1 MRYLGIDYGTK
12 RTGLATSDDAA
23 TLAGPHS
30 VIETENDLY
39 LAEQIVGVIDVE
51 AIGAVVLGLP
61 LNMDGSEGP
70 QAEKV
75 RSFAEQLSVLVSV
88 PIYFHDERLSSDTA
102 ESLFPP
108 GEMTRRQKQKR
119 RDAVAAAVF
128 LQSFLDERQSVE
140 LPSQSPRLVRLP
152 TAEALADEAAAE
164 FVSAAVEAVG
174 RRGAFY
180 VAISG
185 GKTPRLFFQRL
196 AQADIAGQVP
206 WDKMFLFWADERCV
220 PPESPDSNYALA
232 KETFLDAVPIPPEH
246 VYRIHGEYDD
256 CVKAADVY
264 DTVLRNVFALEDDDL
279 PCFDMIVLGLGRDG
293 HIASLL
299 PDDPGVSVTED
310 LTWPVFNE
318 QNFNRVTLTAPVL
331 QEARRLLVLVAGAEK
346 ADIVGTIVSSPP
358 EPQRYPAYVLWP
370 VLDKVLWL
378 VDDAAASAL

>member
-39 LAEQIVGVIDVE
+39 LAEQIVGVIDAE

-196 AQADIAGQVP
+196 AQAEIAGQVP
-206 WDKMFLFWADERCV
+206 WDKTFLFWADERCV

-232 KETFLDAVPIPPEH
+232 KDTFLDAVPIPPEH

-331 QEARRLLVLVAGAEK
+331 QEARRLLVLVAGADK

-358 EPQRYPAYVLWP
+358 EPQRYPVHVLWP

-378 VDDAAASAL
+378 VDDAAASVL

>member
-39 LAEQIVGVIDVE
+39 LAEQIVGVIDAE

-232 KETFLDAVPIPPEH
+232 KDTFLDAVPIPPEH

-299 PDDPGVSVTED
+299 PNDPGVSVTED

-331 QEARRLLVLVAGAEK
+331 QEARRLLVLVAGADK

-358 EPQRYPAYVLWP
+358 EPQRYPVHVLWP

-378 VDDAAASAL
+378 VDDAAASVL

>member
-39 LAEQIVGVIDVE
+39 LAEQIVGVIDAE

-196 AQADIAGQVP
+196 AQAEIAGQVP
-206 WDKMFLFWADERCV
+206 WDKTFLFWADERCV

-299 PDDPGVSVTED
+299 PNDPGVSVTED

-358 EPQRYPAYVLWP
+358 EPQRYPVHVLWP

-378 VDDAAASAL
+378 VDDAAASVL